1 MECGD
6 CLASRILCSSGSV
19 KSYNRG
25 GDVASTEIFLR
36 FCQKGPHIFQSVA
49 SLFGQ
54 AIMLAI
60 NPKENVMKH
69 IIKAVAAIVIAAGSL
84 GNAAAQYTATT
95 MGNTTFIHGP
105 TGTTTATTMG
115 NTTFIYGP
123 LFPR

>member
-1 MECGD
+1 MECGTAW
-6 CLASRILCSSGSV
+6 LAAFFAQVEVLKV
-19 KSYNRG
+19 T
-25 GDVASTEIFLR
+25 TEVVMSPRLKF
-36 FCQKGPHIFQSVA
+36 FFGFAEKVPHIFQLVA

-54 AIMLAI
+54 AIVLVI

-69 IIKAVAAIVIAAGSL
+69 IIKAVAAIVIAAGSI